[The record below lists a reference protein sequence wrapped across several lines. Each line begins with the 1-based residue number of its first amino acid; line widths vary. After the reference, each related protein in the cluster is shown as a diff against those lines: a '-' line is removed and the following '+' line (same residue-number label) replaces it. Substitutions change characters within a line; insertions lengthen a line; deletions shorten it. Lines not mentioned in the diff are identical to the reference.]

1 MQFVSEASLFVY
13 VCHDQAYLTVFAIR
27 NNLNPFKLR
36 TLRTD
41 GTVCYLSVTFQ
52 GSYFPIMITSD
63 LSGAAVLYQRGTEL
77 EYCSMATVY
86 IANTDQNSDAQAYL
100 DPDGGSFGP

>member
-1 MQFVSEASLFVY
+1 
-13 VCHDQAYLTVFAIR
+13 
-27 NNLNPFKLR
+27 
-36 TLRTD
+36 
-41 GTVCYLSVTFQ
+41 
-52 GSYFPIMITSD
+52 MITSD